1 MSKSKP
7 NWFTSEKQKKI
18 MVIVV
23 GIGIILVGMTA
34 YDRSINQRVQDVVG
48 RCTTH
53 HANYE
58 VISYMLRTKNYNLLV
73 ADTTEKQE
81 YGLMNTT
88 SKEDICGH
96 DGMIFRYRTPQIYTF
111 WNKNTLVDLELTW
124 RNEKTKYEST
134 ITLPNITDHG
144 MSTVSSQAP
153 VDTVIEIL
161 KK

>member
-34 YDRSINQRVQDVVG
+34 YDRSINQHVQDVVG

-73 ADTTEKQE
+73 ADTAEKQE
-81 YGLMNTT
+81 YGLMDTT
-88 SKEDICGH
+88 SKDDICGH

-134 ITLPNITDHG
+134 ITLPNISHG

>member
-1 MSKSKP
+1 MSKSKLT
-7 NWFTSEKQKKI
+7 WFTSGKQKRI

-58 VISYMLRTKNYNLLV
+58 VISYMLRTKSYNLLV
-73 ADTTEKQE
+73 ADTGEKQE
-81 YGLMNTT
+81 YGLMNIA
-88 SKEDICGH
+88 SKDDICGY
-96 DGMIFRYRTPQIYTF
+96 DGMIFLYRSPQIYTF

-134 ITLPNITDHG
+134 IALPNISHG

>member
-7 NWFTSEKQKKI
+7 NWFTGGTQKKI
-18 MVIVV
+18 MVIVL
-23 GIGIILVGMTA
+23 GICIVLVIMIA
-34 YDRSINQRVQDVVG
+34 YDRSINQRVLDVVG

-58 VISYMLRTKNYNLLV
+58 VISYMLRTKSYNLLV
-73 ADTTEKQE
+73 ADTAEKQE

-88 SKEDICGH
+88 SKDDICGH

-134 ITLPNITDHG
+134 ITLPNISRG

-153 VDTVIEIL
+153 VDTVIEIM
-161 KK
+161 K

>member
-1 MSKSKP
+1 MSKPKSD
-7 NWFTSEKQKKI
+7 WFTSGIQKKI
-18 MVIVV
+18 MAVV
-23 GIGIILVGMTA
+23 LGIGITLVGMIA
-34 YDRSINQRVQDVVG
+34 YDRSINQRVQDVIG

-58 VISYMLRTKNYNLLV
+58 VISYMLRTKSYNLLV
-73 ADTTEKQE
+73 ADTGEKQE
-81 YGLMNTT
+81 YGLMNIT
-88 SKEDICGH
+88 SKEDICGN
-96 DGMIFRYRTPQIYTF
+96 DGMIFRYSTPQIYTF

-134 ITLPNITDHG
+134 ITLPNISHG